1 MQCLS
6 ASPTFGVYCK
16 RNVLER
22 KGIIP
27 KYCQEC
33 KKSQS
38 MCGHVRR
45 VPYIVSLLR
54 KGLAV
59 PESRIRIGGGNEG
72 WTLGA
77 ALAEGGRVGVGRPL
91 IDKVMISLHGN
102 IRTQGHAPALQKW
115 S

>member
-1 MQCLS
+1 
-6 ASPTFGVYCK
+6 
-16 RNVLER
+16 
-22 KGIIP
+22 
-27 KYCQEC
+27 
-33 KKSQS
+33 

-77 ALAEGGRVGVGRPL
+77 ALAEGGRVGIGRPL
-91 IDKVMISLHGN
+91 IDKVIISLHGN
-102 IRTQGHAPALQKW
+102 VALRDMLQPYR
-115 S
+115 SGLDTAGCSHRS